1 MVVGSRSARPASA
14 SDLVEGVFSV
24 RHITF
29 ADPETGWAVAH
40 VVPADKPS
48 SSSFVVVGNLEAP
61 REGACYRIRG
71 RWTQDAKHGAQVRI
85 ESALPEMP
93 QSLTSIERYLGGASI
108 KGLGPHYAKALVEH
122 FGTATLDELQNGGP
136 HLEEVPGIGPKR
148 ARAIRESW
156 AEHQGT
162 HQLMVNLQGVAR
174 LTPHQAQRIYRRY
187 GNEAWE
193 VVRTNPYRLAED
205 LRGYGF
211 RTCDRIA
218 RQLGLAENAPE
229 RIQAAILHV
238 VKQALNEGHLWTAP
252 TELDDATAKLLGLP
266 VELVGPQREV
276 LLREARIADGALP
289 GDPHPRLYL
298 PPMLEAESRS
308 ARRLAVLLTTPLL
321 GLEADQALG
330 LAQRQSEGP
339 LTKEQL
345 SAIVGVLQGRRL
357 VILTGGPGSGKTT
370 TIRSMIR
377 ALEAAGR
384 SYALCATTGRAS
396 KQLASSTQRDA
407 ATVHRHLG
415 IGMPGHGASPVKE
428 EILVIDE
435 ASMIDTWLWDQI
447 MARVG
452 SHTQIV
458 LVGDVDQLPPVGP
471 GAVLQDLI
479 EAAEGGVPGTA
490 VVRLTWLFRQEAGSH
505 SLIAAN
511 CQRVRQGV
519 RPLRPEVPESDY
531 YEMSRETPEQAREL
545 AVELVARRL
554 PDYLGIPPSE
564 VQVLA
569 PMHGGAAGVEAIN
582 RALQETL
589 NPAARGKAEVPL
601 AGRSRAPDAPTC
613 LRVGDKV
620 RQTRNNY
627 RKGVLNGDL
636 GHVVGVDTTSRTL
649 TVSYDGRHV
658 PYNWDELD
666 ELVHAWAMTV
676 HSAQGSQWPAVVV
689 IMLTNHFVMLERNI
703 LYTALSRA
711 ERIAVLITQE
721 KALRIAIQQDRST
734 RRRTSLAARL
744 NLAVDAIS

>member
-1 MVVGSRSARPASA
+1 MVADRRSAKASE

-24 RHITF
+24 RHVTF
-29 ADPETGWAVAH
+29 SNPETGWAVAH

-136 HLEEVPGIGPKR
+136 HLEDVPGIGPKR
-148 ARAIRESW
+148 AQAIRESW

-162 HQLMVNLQGVAR
+162 HQLMVNLQGVAQ
-174 LTPHQAQRIYRRY
+174 LTPNQAQRIYRRY
-187 GNEAWE
+187 GNDAWE

-218 RQLGLAENAPE
+218 RQLGLAESAPE

-252 TELDDATAKLLGLP
+252 TALDEATAELLGLP
-266 VELVGPQREV
+266 AEQVGSQRET
-276 LLREARIADGALP
+276 LLREARIADGTLP
-289 GDPHPRLYL
+289 GDSHPRLYL

-308 ARRLAVLLTTPLL
+308 ARRLAVLLTTPVL

-339 LTKEQL
+339 LTEEQL
-345 SAIVGVLQGRRL
+345 SAIVGVLRGRRL

-377 ALEAAGR
+377 ALEAVGR

-452 SHTQIV
+452 GHTQIV

-471 GAVLQDLI
+471 GSVLQDLI
-479 EAAEGGVPGTA
+479 EAAEGGVPGTF
-490 VVRLTWLFRQEAGSH
+490 VVRLTQLFRQEAGSH

-519 RPLRPEVPESDY
+519 RPLRPEASESDY
-531 YEMSRETPEQAREL
+531 FEMSRETPEQAREL
-545 AVELVARRL
+545 AVELASRRL
-554 PDYLGIPPSE
+554 PDYLDIPPSE

-569 PMHGGAAGVEAIN
+569 PMHGGAAGVQAIN

-589 NPAARGKAEVPL
+589 NPPARGKAEVPL
-601 AGRSRAPDAPTC
+601 PGRARTPDAPTC

-636 GHVVGVDTTSRTL
+636 GHIAGVDATSRTL

-711 ERIAVLITQE
+711 ERLAVLITQE

-744 NLAVDAIS
+744 NLAVDAVS

>member
-1 MVVGSRSARPASA
+1 MPTGDQPTNTKPEN
-14 SDLVEGVFSV
+14 DLIEGVFSV
-24 RHITF
+24 RRVTY
-29 ADPETGWAVAH
+29 ADPESGWAVAH

-48 SSSFVVVGNLEAP
+48 SSSFVIVGNLDAP
-61 REGACYRIRG
+61 REGSCYRIRG
-71 RWTQDAKHGAQVRI
+71 RWTHDARHGAQVRL

-93 QSLTSIERYLGGASI
+93 QSLAAIERYLGGASI
-108 KGLGPHYAKALVEH
+108 KGLGPHYAQALVER
-122 FGTATLDELQNGGP
+122 FGASTLDELQSGGK

-148 ARAIRESW
+148 AQAIRESW

-174 LTPHQAQRIYRRY
+174 LTPNQAQRIYRRY
-187 GNEAWE
+187 GNDAWD
-193 VVRTNPYRLAED
+193 VIRTNPYRLAED

-218 RQLGLAENAPE
+218 RQLGLADDAPE
-229 RIQAAILHV
+229 RIQAAMLHLL
-238 VKQALNEGHLWTAP
+238 KEALGEGHLWTAP
-252 TELDDATAKLLGLP
+252 ADLDAATADLLGLP
-266 VELVGPQREV
+266 AEQVAPQRAT

-289 GDPHPRLYL
+289 GDSHPRLYL

-308 ARRLAVLLTTPLL
+308 ANRLARLLMTPVLA
-321 GLEADQALG
+321 LEGDQALD

-339 LTKEQL
+339 LTEEQVG
-345 SAIVGVLQGRRL
+345 AIVSVLGGRRMM
-357 VILTGGPGSGKTT
+357 ILTGGPGSGKTT
-370 TIRSMIR
+370 TIRSLIR
-377 ALEAAGR
+377 CLETVGR

-396 KQLASSTQRDA
+396 KQIAASTQREA

-415 IGMPGHGASPVKE
+415 IGMPGRGASPVKE
-428 EILVIDE
+428 EVLVIDE

-447 MARVG
+447 LARVG
-452 SHTQIV
+452 GHTQLV

-471 GAVLQDLI
+471 GAVFQDLI
-479 EAAEGGVPGTA
+479 DASEAGLPGTD
-490 VVRLTWLFRQEAGSH
+490 VVRLTHLFRQEAGLH

-511 CQRVRQGV
+511 CQRVRQGTRPV
-519 RPLRPEVPESDY
+519 RPEGLDSDY
-531 YEMSRETPEQAREL
+531 YEMPAHSPEKARDL
-545 AVELVARRL
+545 AVSLASCRL
-554 PDYLGIPPSE
+554 PSYLGIPPSE

-569 PMHGGAAGVEAIN
+569 PMHGGAAGVQAIN
-582 RALQETL
+582 RALQEEL
-589 NPAARGKAEVPL
+589 NPPARGKAEVPL
-601 AGRSRAPDAPTC
+601 GGRARAPDAPTC

-636 GHVVGVDTTSRTL
+636 GHVASVDAESRTL
-649 TVSYDGRHV
+649 TVSYDGHRV

-711 ERIAVLITQE
+711 ERLAVLITQE
-721 KALRIAIQQDRST
+721 KAVRIAVQQDRST
-734 RRRTSLAARL
+734 RRRTSLADRL
-744 NLAVDAIS
+744 RLAVDSLS